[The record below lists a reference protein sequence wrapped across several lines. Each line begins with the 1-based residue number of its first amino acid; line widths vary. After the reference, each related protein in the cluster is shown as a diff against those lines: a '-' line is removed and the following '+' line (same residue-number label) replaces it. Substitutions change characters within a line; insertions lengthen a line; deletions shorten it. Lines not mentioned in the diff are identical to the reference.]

1 MQQGLGFAAAA
12 VQGLVPGDA
21 QRLLRC
27 AQAWGSVLALPLEP
41 LRHFFQKE
49 VGMGWWKKNI
59 KQTTCFA
66 LCLVN
71 GLSNL

>member
-21 QRLLRC
+21 QRLLRR

-49 VGMGWWKKNI
+49 VGMG
-59 KQTTCFA
+59 
-66 LCLVN
+66 
-71 GLSNL
+71 